1 VRVGR
6 LHTLPTRNHTMKT
19 LFLGFEQRLTAIIL
33 VLACVL
39 LGVASVLGMF
49 QVLTRFIFNQ
59 PSTWSEILIRLV
71 IIWMVMFGVV
81 VAFRQ
86 GSQVSVD
93 LMYRLSGRFQ
103 RPLHFMITVV
113 TVLFL
118 SVLVWYGSDIAWRTR
133 FQEIGGMEFLPMS
146 VGYAAL
152 PVGAFFAIIASI
164 ANFLDP
170 RHSELETQQ

>member
-1 VRVGR
+1 
-6 LHTLPTRNHTMKT
+6 MKT
-19 LFLGFEQRLTAIIL
+19 QFLAFERRLTSIII
-33 VLACVL
+33 VAACVL
-39 LGVASVLGMF
+39 LGIASSLGMF

-81 VAFRQ
+81 VAFRE

-93 LMYRLSGRFQ
+93 LMFRLSGRFQ
-103 RPLHFMITVV
+103 RPLHFMITLV
-113 TVLFL
+113 TVIFL
-118 SVLVWYGSDIAWRTR
+118 GVLVWYGADIAWRTR
-133 FQEIGGMEFLPMS
+133 FQEIGGIEFLPMS

-152 PVGAFFAIIASI
+152 PVGALFAIVATI

-170 RHSELETQQ
+170 RHNELETQQ